1 MKYLKYLCL
10 ILVLFLTG
18 CKVELYRNLPQ
29 DEANQMVALLMLNH
43 IDVNSEIDSKTGK
56 VTLQIEKDKFIDA
69 VEILRQNGY
78 PKTQYVGIEDLFPA
92 GQLVSSP
99 AQEEAKMRY
108 LKEQQLERTLSSMDG
123 VISARVSIAQA
134 DNSEGNID
142 NSTPEKSVAVYIKYS
157 QEVNMSGVEAQIR
170 NLIKNAISGLQSD
183 KISLFLQP
191 AEFRYQPQKIQ
202 TNQQWQYLQNYIVAN
217 KTLILLTFTAIF
229 IVVFAAVI
237 FGRRKD
243 KS

>member
-10 ILVLFLTG
+10 LLVLFLTG

-56 VTLQIEKDKFIDA
+56 VTLQIEKDKFIDS

-78 PKTQYVGIEDLFPA
+78 PKAQYVGIEDLFPA

-99 AQEEAKMRY
+99 VQEEAKMRY

-134 DNSEGNID
+134 DNSDGNI
-142 NSTPEKSVAVYIKYS
+142 NNTTPEKSVAVYIKYS
-157 QEVNMSGVEAQIR
+157 PEVNMSGVEVQIR
-170 NLIKNAISGLQSD
+170 NLIKNAISGLQYD

-191 AEFRYQPQKIQ
+191 AEFRYQPQIIK
-202 TNQQWQYLQNYIVAN
+202 TDDQWQHIQNYIVEN
-217 KTLILLTFTAIF
+217 KKLILLSFTGVF
-229 IVVFAAVI
+229 IVGAAALI
-237 FGRRKD
+237 FRRRKD

>member
-10 ILVLFLTG
+10 LLVLFLTG

-29 DEANQMVALLMLNH
+29 DEANHMVALLMLNH
-43 IDVNSEIDSKTGK
+43 IDVSSEIDSKTGK

-123 VISARVSIAQA
+123 VISARVSIAQSN
-134 DNSEGNID
+134 NSEGNID

-157 QEVNMSGVEAQIR
+157 PEVNMNGVEAQIR

-202 TNQQWQYLQNYIVAN
+202 TEPQWQYLQNYIVAN
-217 KTLILLTFTAIF
+217 KTLILLTITGIF
-229 IVVFAAVI
+229 IVVFAALI